1 METALAAQTAEDLRL
16 VTHVTAAKSVV
27 NRRTLAWGVVMPATK
42 SHVSAP
48 VPTAS
53 NLTAYAARTAE
64 NILAHANNITDK
76 MKKIRNKMPAVKSA
90 VHPNVTAA

>member
-1 METALAAQTAEDLRL
+1 MENAPAAQTAEDLKL
-16 VTHVTAAKSVV
+16 VTHVTAAKSVA
-27 NRRTLAWGVVMPATK
+27 NRKTLAQGVVMPATK

-64 NILAHANNITDK
+64 NILAHANIITDK
-76 MKKIRNKMPAVKSA
+76 MKKMRNKISAVKSA
-90 VHPNVTAA
+90 DYPNVTAA

>member
-1 METALAAQTAEDLRL
+1 
-16 VTHVTAAKSVV
+16 
-27 NRRTLAWGVVMPATK
+27 MPATK

-76 MKKIRNKMPAVKSA
+76 MKKMRNKMSAVKSA
-90 VHPNVTAA
+90 DNSNVTAA

>member
-1 METALAAQTAEDLRL
+1 MENAPAAQTAEDLRL
-16 VTHVTAAKSVV
+16 VTHVTAAKFVA
-27 NRRTLAWGVVMPATK
+27 NRRTLAQGVVMPATK

-76 MKKIRNKMPAVKSA
+76 MKKMRNKMSAVKSA
-90 VHPNVTAA
+90 DYSNVTAA